1 MAESVDFIF
10 ERANSALITQ
20 DFQYAERLLTNVLK
34 KHPDISPEDKEKIES
49 LLARI
54 YGDEGDLERSMAA
67 YLRLYARYPNN
78 TDLMI
83 NLGRI
88 YRHLARYEEA
98 LHILEKAQKI
108 GGDTDEVLYNLAKTY
123 KRMHNYE
130 KAAEYFSR
138 AIQIKPDH
146 AHAYDRLGNLYS
158 LTGETDKA
166 IETYKN
172 GLRMDPN
179 HPYLNFHLAGLLQKE
194 KRYEEAIVYYNTAL
208 RINPSWSEVL
218 SGIASSYLQLDKLD
232 DALNTYRSILRISG
246 ESAPIYT
253 ELGYL
258 FEKKQLQQ
266 EAEQYFYDAL
276 VIEPDYAPAA
286 LALTRH
292 LEKKRQYDEAL
303 PKLLA
308 AEAASVN
315 EDNHSLRLKAIQIC
329 MYAKDYAKARELFE
343 RLDDNHRNDLNTL
356 KLKGQLYALTDDV
369 EKAEETFQKI
379 VQTAPSAIEFRYEL
393 AEQYIL
399 AHKYEEAQQQLKLFL
414 KQRPTDIPA
423 LMALAKTEEA
433 LNNPQAAYQVYQKI
447 LTLKPDSFEAHSALS
462 RLFQKSGETIEALK
476 TANEILNMQSVSETV
491 EQTQDLAETL
501 DLYEQAAE
509 SYMADPQL
517 MKNLDQLKSSAVPIY
532 ITQDELKRESAVSVP
547 PSLRA
552 VSKAEHEL
560 PFDVLIEEAEEI
572 EDLPLAD
579 EDAEA
584 LQLIETAASTVPAT
598 PSPMNDGTSPL
609 PDQHAAVP
617 NDTTEPQPGTAP
629 FATPLPPQAG
639 IPAPLDSHAVAPN
652 DTTAP
657 QPQTASPIQ
666 PPSTASTD
674 MPSQPRTAPFAA
686 PQQYPT
692 QPLTQPLPQSAVPAD
707 NGYVQ
712 LAGVPQ
718 PKVSPVYHTFD
729 GMTFSSPVEDLYI
742 KQQAQQKQFHL
753 TAQPDPAL
761 DRMKTLNAYG
771 TSIEFLRDVISDI
784 DQKLDEKRYG
794 QAVEVLAE
802 KIAENLSRKLP
813 LQATGTQLLKQ
824 AAEAAVSAPVQQATD
839 STPEAAHPTADTDN
853 ALNPVQPETD
863 DDALQTNQ
871 DKLEPP
877 AQPAPLSETLEGFE
891 DIDFEDFTSEEP
903 EDISHEDSRAE
914 DAEPIVNFTQED
926 EPPEPA
932 AVADTFSL
940 DQEQKNLLWCHAKH
954 TVKDSPAFD
963 AYLNSADPEKLVE
976 LFSYL
981 RELFSFLP
989 QAEREIFLNSSE
1001 RVQIHYIIAR
1011 LSGGIGLKERAN
1023 IMRQIDNTIDTAPP
1037 YNQASILSLFQY
1049 LRDLSSSLADQEL
1062 GIRMRQELEELIAN
1076 VSSVQPDT

>member
-34 KHPDISPEDKEKIES
+34 KHPDISPENKEKIES

-179 HPYLNFHLAGLLQKE
+179 HPYLNFHLAGLLQQE

-343 RLDDNHRNDLNTL
+343 RLDENHRNDLNTL
-356 KLKGQLYALTDDV
+356 KLKGQLYALTGDV

-447 LTLKPDSFEAHSALS
+447 LTLKSDSFEAHSALS
-462 RLFQKSGETIEALK
+462 RLFQRSGETIEALK
-476 TANEILNMQSVSETV
+476 TANEMLNMQSVSETV

-517 MKNLDQLKSSAVPIY
+517 MKNLDHLKSSAVPIY

-598 PSPMNDGTSPL
+598 PSPMNGETSSL
-609 PDQHAAVP
+609 PDQHAA
-617 NDTTEPQPGTAP
+617 
-629 FATPLPPQAG
+629 
-639 IPAPLDSHAVAPN
+639 APN

-657 QPQTASPIQ
+657 QLQTASGTAPASPMQ
-666 PPSTASTD
+666 PPPAAGTD
-674 MPSQPRTAPFAA
+674 MPPQPETAPFAA
-686 PQQYPT
+686 TLPLQAGMPTPLDQHTAAQADTTTPQPPHT
-692 QPLTQPLPQSAVPAD
+692 QPLTQPLPQSTAPTD

-761 DRMKTLNAYG
+761 DRMETLNAYG

-871 DKLEPP
+871 DKPEPP

-1062 GIRMRQELEELIAN
+1062 GIRMKQELEELIAN

>member
-179 HPYLNFHLAGLLQKE
+179 HPYLNFHLAGLLQQE

-246 ESAPIYT
+246 ESAPVYT

-343 RLDDNHRNDLNTL
+343 RLDENHRNDLNTL
-356 KLKGQLYALTDDV
+356 KLKGQLYALTGDV

-414 KQRPTDIPA
+414 KQRANDIPA

-462 RLFQKSGETIEALK
+462 RLFQRSGETIEALK
-476 TANEILNMQSVSETV
+476 TANEMLNMQSVSETV

-598 PSPMNDGTSPL
+598 PSPMNGETSSPL
-609 PDQHAAVP
+609 DQHTAAQA
-617 NDTTEPQPGTAP
+617 DTTTPQPP
-629 FATPLPPQAG
+629 
-639 IPAPLDSHAVAPN
+639 H
-652 DTTAP
+652 
-657 QPQTASPIQ
+657 
-666 PPSTASTD
+666 
-674 MPSQPRTAPFAA
+674 
-686 PQQYPT
+686 T
-692 QPLTQPLPQSAVPAD
+692 QPLTQPLPQSTAPTD

-712 LAGVPQ
+712 LAGMPQ
-718 PKVSPVYHTFD
+718 QKVSPVYHTFD

-761 DRMKTLNAYG
+761 DRMETLNAYG

-839 STPEAAHPTADTDN
+839 STPEAAHPAADTDN

-863 DDALQTNQ
+863 DEAPPPHQ
-871 DKLEPP
+871 DELENS
-877 AQPAPLSETLEGFE
+877 AQPTPLSETLEGFE

-940 DQEQKNLLWCHAKH
+940 NQEQKNLLWCHAKH

-1037 YNQASILSLFQY
+1037 YNQASILSLFRY